1 MQGTILVIDGVSTN
15 RILLKVQLAGAY
27 YAVEQAGSVA
37 EAMTAARASRPDLV
51 LTAMSLP
58 DGTAADVKE
67 ALNSDE
73 MLAEIPV
80 IAISHSNAPERRL
93 KALSAG
99 IDDVLPQPVDDVILQ
114 ARIRSLLRARSA
126 NEELHMQRDASHGFV
141 LPLSDR
147 TGAAETAK
155 ARVALVA
162 QDPQTARNWAKRLGE
177 QVPYD
182 LCCHQLDDIQPL
194 MSEPVAD
201 VFVIELNELS
211 AGPGLRLLAD
221 LRARAATRQ
230 SVVIAVP
237 NPADPHISA
246 EALDRGA
253 HDVLQSGFD
262 VDELALRLT
271 TQLQY
276 KCRNDRLRD
285 SVRNGLR
292 AAVQDPMT
300 GLYNRRYAK
309 PFLDRT
315 AKRAAET
322 DEKFALMLADLDHFK
337 RINDQYGH
345 PAGDAVLIEAA
356 RRLQAELRP
365 VDLLARVGG
374 EEFMFVLPGADEIAA
389 GMAAVDLCNAI
400 NSKPFQVP
408 GLDTP
413 IEVTISIGAVIGGG
427 KDQAEG
433 SAVAQVAELISAADR
448 ALYNA
453 KNAGRN
459 QVTLG
464 SGNTAAA

>member
-1 MQGTILVIDGVSTN
+1 M
-15 RILLKVQLAGAY
+15 LKVQLAEACYG
-27 YAVEQAGSVA
+27 VEQADCVA
-37 EAMTAARASRPDLV
+37 DVLEAARYCRPDLV
-51 LTAMSLP
+51 LTAMTLP
-58 DGTAADVKE
+58 DGTAADVKH
-67 ALNSDE
+67 ALRQDE
-73 MLAEIPV
+73 MLADIPV
-80 IAISHSNAPERRL
+80 IAISQSNAPERRL
-93 KALSAG
+93 HALSAG

-126 NEELHMQRDASHGFV
+126 NEELHLQRDASHGFV

-147 TGAAETAK
+147 AGHEECSSAS
-155 ARVALVA
+155 VALVA
-162 QDPQTARNWAKRLGE
+162 QDPQTAQAWAQRLGTH
-177 QVPYD
+177 VPYE
-182 LCCHQLDDIQPL
+182 LRCHDLDDIKL
-194 MSEPVAD
+194 MMRAPVAD
-201 VFVIELNELS
+201 VFIIELNEIS

-237 NPADPHISA
+237 NPADPIIAA

-253 HDVLQSGFD
+253 HDVLQAGFD
-262 VDELALRLT
+262 VEELALRLT

-276 KCRNDRLRD
+276 KSRQDRLRD

-322 DEKFALMLADLDHFK
+322 GDSFALMLADLDHFK
-337 RINDQYGH
+337 QINDQYGH

-356 RRLQAELRP
+356 RRLKAQMRP
-365 VDLLARVGG
+365 VDLVARVGG
-374 EEFMFVLPGADEIAA
+374 EEFMIVLPGADDVSAGIAA
-389 GMAAVDLCNAI
+389 VELCNAI
-400 NSKPFQVP
+400 NSQPFHVP
-408 GLDTP
+408 GIAEP
-413 IEVTISIGAVIGGG
+413 IEVTISIGAVVGRDLTRRDDFG
-427 KDQAEG
+427 DWAELDETRTSDRG
-433 SAVAQVAELISAADR
+433 ASSVSELISLADR
-448 ALYNA
+448 ALYDA

-464 SGNTAAA
+464 KTSTAAA